1 MHKTTLKNYFLYV
14 FWLVFV
20 QAVLKKEK
28 RIPREAAKWAAIAKM
43 SRCINLFAGK
53 YDTKKK
59 KIKSKTLN

>member
-28 RIPREAAKWAAIAKM
+28 CIPREAAKWAAIAKM
-43 SRCINLFAGK
+43 SQCINLFAGK

-59 KIKSKTLN
+59 N